1 MTKAE
6 IQEYTLRITQG
17 NRTDLI
23 VTTYDIILKYI
34 ADASEELKK
43 QDKKKYKWNIKK
55 ANEFIAQL
63 MGALDLQYEVSLRL
77 FQLYR
82 FAQKRLIEASYEETD
97 KKLEDVIPIFRELRE
112 AFSEVAKQDNSGPVM
127 RNIDQVY
134 AGLTYGKGSLNEI
147 VERKKGFQA

>member
-63 MGALDLQYEVSLRL
+63 MGALDLQYEVSLQL

-97 KKLEDVIPIFRELRE
+97 KKLEDAI
-112 AFSEVAKQDNSGPVM
+112 AFKNVSNMPARVKCALLAWHTIEKL
-127 RNIDQVY
+127 I
-134 AGLTYGKGSLNEI
+134 
-147 VERKKGFQA
+147 

>member
-55 ANEFIAQL
+55 QMNL
-63 MGALDLQYEVSLRL
+63 LHS
-77 FQLYR
+77 
-82 FAQKRLIEASYEETD
+82 
-97 KKLEDVIPIFRELRE
+97 
-112 AFSEVAKQDNSGPVM
+112 
-127 RNIDQVY
+127 
-134 AGLTYGKGSLNEI
+134 
-147 VERKKGFQA
+147 

>member
-43 QDKKKYKWNIKK
+43 QDKKKY
-55 ANEFIAQL
+55 IAQL
-63 MGALDLQYEVSLRL
+63 MGALDLQYEVSLQL

-97 KKLEDVIPIFRELRE
+97 KKLEDAIPIFRELRE

>member
-1 MTKAE
+1 
-6 IQEYTLRITQG
+6 
-17 NRTDLI
+17 
-23 VTTYDIILKYI
+23 
-34 ADASEELKK
+34 
-43 QDKKKYKWNIKK
+43 
-55 ANEFIAQL
+55 
-63 MGALDLQYEVSLRL
+63 MGALDLQYEVSLQL

-97 KKLEDVIPIFRELRE
+97 KKLEDAIPIFRELRE